1 MIKAVIIGFAHMHV
15 NEVALYIS
23 RHPEYSLEAAA
34 DMPSDLEKI
43 EPLRYT
49 PEWNKENIRTNFC
62 PRIYEDYCQMLD
74 EVKPEVAFILTENF
88 QKKKAAE
95 ACAVRG
101 INVILEK
108 PMAVNL
114 KEARDIEALAEK
126 YGIEAYVNWPVMWR
140 AYLYKMKNALD
151 ARLVGEPLKLR
162 YINGH
167 TGPLG
172 KGARHRGVSANA
184 EEMTDAQRKKTWW
197 YQKKYGGGVFLD
209 IGCYGCF
216 FAKGRLGG
224 GEKSAMAIGEQM
236 NTPFCDTADN
246 FAAVVRYD
254 KKMAVLEG
262 TWTTP
267 RAAIPSGPMVMC
279 TDGII
284 ACTGGAE
291 NRPGVEAFDLYGN
304 PVEVPE
310 ISFGPEMT
318 DMPHLYAWHKQTKG
332 EMPPMA
338 TLSKNVEIMAML
350 EAIISSAESK
360 KEERIRV

>member
-43 EPLRYT
+43 ELFG
-49 PEWNKENIRTNFC
+49 IRRNGT
-62 PRIYEDYCQMLD
+62 RKIYAQI
-74 EVKPEVAFILTENF
+74 F
-88 QKKKAAE
+88 
-95 ACAVRG
+95 VRG
-101 INVILEK
+101 FMRIIAKCLMKSSRRWPLFLRKIFKRRKPPMPVRYAGINIILEK

-151 ARLVGEPLKLR
+151 ARLVGEPLKLQ

-216 FAKGRLGG
+216 FAKWLLGG
-224 GEKSAMAIGEQM
+224 GEKSAIAIGEQM

-267 RAAIPSGPMVMC
+267 RAVIPSGPMVMC

-284 ACTGGAE
+284 ACTGGAGKPA
-291 NRPGVEAFDLYGN
+291 RRRGV
-304 PVEVPE
+304 
-310 ISFGPEMT
+310 
-318 DMPHLYAWHKQTKG
+318 
-332 EMPPMA
+332 
-338 TLSKNVEIMAML
+338 
-350 EAIISSAESK
+350 
-360 KEERIRV
+360 